1 MYWRLLGTAYR
12 FSPSTFGRLRRYDSL
27 TTSFQNHLSSLST
40 DTLGLR
46 KKCWTRQLF
55 VRSDHFSLTP
65 PLYIV
70 STSPASLCRL
80 NLFLSP
86 RNLVRLGGTGRCL
99 FWPIFGQP
107 LDVDMDLTRILCR
120 TVHSPCP
127 TKPRT
132 ANVSFKLQVWIYA
145 FVYRVLDSSLT
156 LSNKTKCLDLITV
169 YRVDSSPSLFNWL
182 YSFLPG
188 VI

>member
-1 MYWRLLGTAYR
+1 MAHGSYSPSAVFPVHTVLLDVPRRTKEALRKHLRKPMYWRLLGTAYR

-55 VRSDHFSLTP
+55 VRSDHFSITP

-70 STSPASLCRL
+70 STSPGSLCRL

-132 ANVSFKLQVWIYA
+132 ANVSFKLQV
-145 FVYRVLDSSLT
+145 
-156 LSNKTKCLDLITV
+156 
-169 YRVDSSPSLFNWL
+169 
-182 YSFLPG
+182 
-188 VI
+188 